1 MGAYYG
7 RKMIVVMMIKDD
19 TIRDGPW
26 SLRKQ
31 IHYNVE
37 VIHEAYNTINKD
49 EPNSADDH
57 DGNTELAL
65 FTIIIL
71 FILL

>member
-31 IHYNVE
+31 VNYNVE
-37 VIHEAYNTINKD
+37 DIAWA
-49 EPNSADDH
+49 SW
-57 DGNTELAL
+57 
-65 FTIIIL
+65 IIL
-71 FILL
+71 STRVSLILLMIMTAILNLPCY